1 MNPRLRA
8 FLFPSLRPAFLLRVL
23 VVAASTY
30 LFFGFVCTPFVIR
43 GQSMEPTYHD
53 GGFNFIWKAKYWFS
67 EPDKGDV
74 VAVRLAGNR
83 VVYLKRVV
91 AVSGERVAFRD
102 GTLMVQ
108 DHPVIEPYVLG
119 PCGWNLPER
128 EVEPRQVYLVG
139 DNRSMPMEEHDFG
152 QASVLRVQG
161 VPLW

>member
-8 FLFPSLRPAFLLRVL
+8 FLFPSLSPAFLLRVL
-23 VVAASTY
+23 IVAASTY

-43 GQSMEPTYHD
+43 GQSMEPSYRD

-67 EPDKGDV
+67 KPSKGDV

-91 AVSGERVAFRD
+91 AVAGERVAFRD
-102 GTLMVQ
+102 GTLLVQ
-108 DHPVIEPYVLG
+108 DRPVVEPYVQG

-128 EVEPRQVYLVG
+128 EVEPGQVYLVG

-152 QASVLRVQG
+152 QTSVARVQG